1 MSVVGLVVL
10 LAVLAGATV
19 IGTVLRARAG
29 RVRRTSAVAAPS
41 GWALAGAT
49 PDHGDRVLLLQLSS
63 PVCSPCRQTAAQL
76 EALATERPGLR
87 HVEVDV
93 AEAPETARALH
104 VMRTPTTVA
113 FDRDGRE
120 LLRVAGVP
128 RRADLLEALGGR
140 LDGTG
145 ADPR

>member
-10 LAVLAGATV
+10 VAVLVVATV
-19 IGTVLRARAG
+19 VGTVVRVRAG
-29 RVRRTSAVAAPS
+29 RVRRPSADAAPS

-49 PDHGDRVLLLQLSS
+49 PDEGDRVLLLQLSS
-63 PVCSPCRQTAAQL
+63 PVCTPCRQTAAHL
-76 EALATERPGLR
+76 DALAGERPGLR
-87 HVEVDV
+87 HVEIDV
-93 AEAPETARALH
+93 ADAPDTARALH

-128 RRADLLEALGGR
+128 RRAELLDALGDR

-145 ADPR
+145 VDPR

>member
-10 LAVLAGATV
+10 LAVLVVATV
-19 IGTVLRARAG
+19 VGTVRRARAG
-29 RVRRTSAVAAPS
+29 RVRRPTDGAAPS
-41 GWALAGAT
+41 GWVLAGAT
-49 PDHGDRVLLLQLSS
+49 PDEGDRVLLLQLSS

-76 EALATERPGLR
+76 DALAGERPGLR
-87 HVEVDV
+87 HVEIDV
-93 AEAPETARALH
+93 ADAPETARTLH

-113 FDRDGRE
+113 FDREGRE

-128 RRADLLEALGGR
+128 RRAELLDALDGR

-145 ADPR
+145 VDPR

>member
-10 LAVLAGATV
+10 LAVLVGATV
-19 IGTVLRARAG
+19 VGTVLRVRAG
-29 RVRRTSAVAAPS
+29 RVRRPSGAAAPS

-49 PDHGDRVLLLQLSS
+49 PDEGDRVLLLQLSS

-76 EALATERPGLR
+76 DALATERPGLR

-93 AEAPETARALH
+93 ADAPETARALH

-120 LLRVAGVP
+120 LLRIAGVP
-128 RRADLLEALGGR
+128 RRAELLDALGGR